1 MTKKQVDGNIISKG
15 YKGSDK
21 KQNNRVSTKLPNM
34 ENVNSAFRK
43 KSNNLLFDF
52 KDIFKR
58 N

>member
-1 MTKKQVDGNIISKG
+1 MTKKQVDRNIISKG

-43 KSNNLLFDF
+43 KSNN
-52 KDIFKR
+52 
-58 N
+58 